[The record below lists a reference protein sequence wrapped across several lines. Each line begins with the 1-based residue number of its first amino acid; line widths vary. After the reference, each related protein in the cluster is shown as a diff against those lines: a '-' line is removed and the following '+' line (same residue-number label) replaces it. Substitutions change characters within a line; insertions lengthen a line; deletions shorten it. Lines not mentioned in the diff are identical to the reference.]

1 MNPRRLGDAMAMK
14 KVNLKEQ
21 ATHIGPN
28 IVRAWFDT
36 VINPL
41 LEALEVERDLLRKK
55 NWTWQFQAGGLE
67 SIRHI
72 TAHIA
77 LEARP
82 NLELF
87 AELNPQI
94 AVLLE
99 KHDKAVDKLSQACAE
114 IQTALQ
120 SCPRLRGL
128 YLRFTS
134 PKSLATM
141 HRTVADL
148 FGAYPQSQHLSLLSQ
163 YIVNNSPDLPDYY
176 YTAPLWN
183 KYRRIFLALLSRP
196 SVRSRSN
203 AVNAAGLE
211 LSRLVDRLIVLLR
224 TTRLRLSL
232 KYDVP
237 PGSKSMHREEGV

>member
-1 MNPRRLGDAMAMK
+1 MNTQRLSEAMVVK
-14 KVNLKEQ
+14 KAKIKDQPNN
-21 ATHIGPN
+21 IGPN

-41 LEALEVERDLLRKK
+41 LDALEVERDLLRKK

-72 TAHIA
+72 TGHIS

-87 AELNPQI
+87 AQLNPEI
-94 AVLLE
+94 AQLLE

-114 IQTALQ
+114 LQTALQ
-120 SCPRLRGL
+120 GCSRLREL
-128 YLRFTS
+128 YLKFTS
-134 PKSLATM
+134 PKSLATVR
-141 HRTVADL
+141 RTLADL
-148 FGAYPQSQHLSLLSQ
+148 FGAYPQSQHLSLLAQ
-163 YIVNNSPDLPDYY
+163 YIVNNTPDLPDYY

-196 SVRSRSN
+196 SVRSRSK

-211 LSRLVDRLIVLLR
+211 LLRQVDRLILLLR

-237 PGSKSMHREEGV
+237 PGSKSTHREEGT

>member
-1 MNPRRLGDAMAMK
+1 MAMK
-14 KVNLKEQ
+14 KPNIKEQ
-21 ATHIGPN
+21 EPIIPN

-41 LEALEVERDLLRKK
+41 LDALDVERGLLRKK
-55 NWTWQFQAGGLE
+55 NWTWQFQGGGLE
-67 SIRHI
+67 SIRHVI
-72 TAHIA
+72 GHIP

-87 AELNPQI
+87 TQLNPEI
-94 AVLLE
+94 TDLLE

-114 IQTALQ
+114 LQTALQ
-120 SCPRLRGL
+120 SCPRLREL
-128 YLRFTS
+128 YQTFIS
-134 PKSLATM
+134 PKSLASM

-148 FGAYPQSQHLSLLSQ
+148 FGAYSQSQHLAVLAQ

-183 KYRRIFLALLSRP
+183 KYRRIFLALHSHP
-196 SVRSRSN
+196 SVRSRSK

-211 LSRLVDRLIVLLR
+211 LLRFVDRLIVLLR
-224 TTRLRLSL
+224 TKRLRLSL

-237 PGSKSMHREEGV
+237 PGSKSVHREESV

>member
-1 MNPRRLGDAMAMK
+1 MVVEKARIDDQPK
-14 KVNLKEQ
+14 P
-21 ATHIGPN
+21 IPN

-41 LEALEVERDLLRKK
+41 LDAFELERGLLQKK

-67 SIRHI
+67 SIRHV
-72 TAHIA
+72 TGHIA

-87 AELNPQI
+87 SQMNPEI

-99 KHDKAVDKLSQACAE
+99 KHDKAVDKLSQSCAE
-114 IQTALQ
+114 LQTALQ
-120 SCPRLRGL
+120 NSSRLREL
-128 YLRFTS
+128 YLKFTS
-134 PKSLATM
+134 QKSLATM
-141 HRTVADL
+141 HRTLADL
-148 FGAYPQSQHLSLLSQ
+148 FGAYPQSQHLSLLAQ
-163 YIVNNSPDLPDYY
+163 YIVNNTPDLPDYY

-183 KYRRIFLALLSRP
+183 KYRRIFLALLSSP

-203 AVNAAGLE
+203 AVNAAGAE
-211 LSRLVDRLIVLLR
+211 LLRYVNRLILLLR
-224 TTRLRLSL
+224 TKRLRLSL

-237 PGSKSMHREEGV
+237 PGTRLTHREEGI